1 MITDSW
7 LQYSSISNRFNNTY
21 LQGFLD
27 VSGNIILR
35 NGSLNI
41 KNGDISMNGNLY
53 LSANNINLSST
64 SSYNGLI
71 QLNNSISTTNSY
83 QPIGFTGNMIS
94 LNTNTGITNWREV
107 RISSTGQYW
116 IAVSTQVN
124 QVYIS
129 SNYGTTFTLVTN
141 SDTSGCYTVGISG
154 NGQYMVIPYYGTNTT
169 GSGTYLLSS
178 DYGANWTKKTY
189 TITTIDAVT
198 SIAISNTGQYMTMA
212 ASAIISSYNTSN
224 NPGRLYRST
233 DYGVTFASVGNQYNN
248 IFNVAMSSDGLY
260 QTAVSFYSNTQG
272 SGSNNAGAYVKSTNY
287 GASWTTSQVIS
298 GVTLRRANKAV
309 AISSTGQYQ
318 TIIGESSVNYTLCFI
333 ANSSDYGAT
342 FTFNTN
348 CPTDVS
354 YGSIAMSSDGKYQI
368 VGVGR
373 KGQSSPSGYLY
384 ISTDYGITWT
394 INASYPSTTNL
405 WSSIAMSQYG
415 EYIAGATYAN
425 GMYLTTNSI
434 DSTLYDSSYGI
445 NVSNPSLKTNLLVN
459 GVTIGWPMGCGSIP
473 NSVYAGSNTLQNF
486 KNFNPT
492 NTTAAGVVFGY
503 NSMNTLTSP
512 AGSSNTV
519 FGAYADITTS
529 DTSGVTIV
537 GYNAKA
543 GPMNSTAI
551 GSQSYVSGN
560 NSTAIGYLTNV
571 TTDNTVRLGNT
582 SITTVDTSASI
593 LTSSTI
599 KNSSGYLA
607 NMWSGANMFP
617 ENTINIT
624 TISGLSSTSSK
635 FFGGALGD
643 DGYIYLSCDS
653 SGVVGVI
660 NPANDT
666 ISYFSSTKSAIGI
679 CKAANGKFYGPPYA
693 ANDGILEINP
703 VTRTTTTFGT
713 TNNVTGQYWGC
724 VLAPNGKIYCIP
736 YNVTNN
742 IGIIDASATTPVFS
756 TLSITTPAGSAPYFN
771 GGVLAPNGK
780 IYCIPYSATVVGVID
795 TTVTPNTFSTFGATI
810 TGTTKYAGGVLG
822 PNGKIY
828 CIPYTATNI
837 GIIDTTTNSFST
849 SGSIAGST
857 KYNGGILAPNN
868 KIYCIPAT
876 AGNVGVID
884 VSGPTSVFT
893 TFGSVATASQ
903 QYAGGVLGP
912 NGKIYCVPRDAT
924 NVGIIKCGIPTE
936 ELWMLGPE
944 FNKY

>member
-7 LQYSSISNRFNNTY
+7 LQYSSTSNRFNNTY

-83 QPIGFTGNMIS
+83 QPIEFIVNMIS

-107 RISSTGQYW
+107 RMSNNGQYW

-124 QVYIS
+124 EVYIS
-129 SNYGTTFTLVTN
+129 SNYGTTFTQVTN

-154 NGQYMVIPYYGTNTT
+154 NGQYMVIPYFGTNTS

-189 TITTIDAVT
+189 TITTIDAIT

-224 NPGRLYRST
+224 SAGRLYRST
-233 DYGVTFASVGNQYNN
+233 DYGITFTAIGSQYNN
-248 IFNVAMSSDGLY
+248 LINVAMSSDGLY

-272 SGSNNAGAYVKSTNY
+272 SGNNNAGAYVKSTNY
-287 GASWTTSQVIS
+287 GASWTASQVIS
-298 GVTLRRANKAV
+298 GVSSRRANKAI

-318 TIIGESSVNYTLCFI
+318 TIVGESGLAYTSCFI
-333 ANSSDYGAT
+333 ANSSDYGDT
-342 FTFNTN
+342 FTYNTN
-348 CPTDVS
+348 APTDVS
-354 YGSIAMSSDGKYQI
+354 YGCISMSSDGKYQI

-373 KGQSSPSGYLY
+373 KGESSPSGYLY

-394 INASYPSTTNL
+394 INTSTTNL

-425 GMYLTTNSI
+425 GMYLTTNN
-434 DSTLYDSSYGI
+434 LYDSSYGI
-445 NVSNPSLKTNLLVN
+445 NVSNPSIKMNLLVN
-459 GVTIGWPMGCGSIP
+459 GVTIGFPINNGSLIRSICVG
-473 NSVYAGSNTLQNF
+473 NNTLKSSLKISQG
-486 KNFNPT
+486 
-492 NTTAAGVVFGY
+492 GVSDLSINVFGY
-503 NSMNTLTSP
+503 NTANTLES
-512 AGSSNTV
+512 GCRNTV
-519 FGAYADITTS
+519 FGAYADLTTS

-551 GSQSYVSGN
+551 GSQSYVSGV
-560 NSTAIGYLTNV
+560 NSIAIGYLTNV
-571 TTDNTVRLGNT
+571 TANNTVRLGNT
-582 SITTVDTSASI
+582 LVTTVDTSASI

-607 NMWSGANMFP
+607 NMWSGSNMFP

-624 TISGLSSTSSK
+624 TISGLSSTPSNK

-666 ISYFSSTKSAIGI
+666 ISYFTSVGSAIGI
-679 CKAANGKFYGPPYA
+679 CKAANGKFYGAPYT
-693 ANDGILEINP
+693 ANQAVLEINP

-742 IGIIDASATTPVFS
+742 IGIIDASGITPVFS
-756 TLSITTPAGSAPYFN
+756 TLSISTPAGSSPYFN

-780 IYCIPYSATVVGVID
+780 IYCIPYNATVVGVID
-795 TTVTPNTFSTFGATI
+795 TTVTPNTFSTFGTV
-810 TGTTKYAGGVLG
+810 TGTAPYYSGGVLG

-828 CIPYTATNI
+828 CIPYSVTNI
-837 GIIDTTTNSFST
+837 GIIDTTANTFST

-884 VSGPTSVFT
+884 VSGPTPDFT
-893 TFGSVATASQ
+893 TFGSVATASE

-912 NGKIYCVPRDAT
+912 NGKIYCVPRNAT

>member
-7 LQYSSISNRFNNTY
+7 LQYSSTSNRFNNTY

-27 VSGNIILR
+27 ISGNIILR

-83 QPIGFTGNMIS
+83 QPIEFIVDMIS

-124 QVYIS
+124 EVYIS
-129 SNYGTTFTLVTN
+129 SNYGTTFTQVTN

-189 TITTIDAVT
+189 TITTIDAIT

-212 ASAIISSYNTSN
+212 ASVIISSYNTSN
-224 NPGRLYRST
+224 NIGRLYRST
-233 DYGVTFASVGNQYNN
+233 DYGVTFASVGSQTNN
-248 IFNVAMSSDGLY
+248 ILNVAMSSDGRY
-260 QTAVSFYSNTQG
+260 QTAVSFYSNTQEMG
-272 SGSNNAGAYVKSTNY
+272 NFNAGAYLNSTNY
-287 GASWTTSQVIS
+287 GASWTSSQVIS

-318 TIIGESSVNYTLCFI
+318 TIIGESSVNNYNLCFI
-333 ANSSDYGAT
+333 ANSSNYGDT

-394 INASYPSTTNL
+394 INTSTTNL

-425 GMYLTTNSI
+425 GMYLTTNN
-434 DSTLYDSSYGI
+434 LYDSSYGI
-445 NVSNPSLKTNLLVN
+445 NVSTPFVKMNLLVN
-459 GVTIGWPMGCGSIP
+459 GLTIGFPINNGSMNRSICVG
-473 NSVYAGSNTLQNF
+473 NNTLNSSLKVNQGNVRDLSI
-486 KNFNPT
+486 N
-492 NTTAAGVVFGY
+492 VFGY
-503 NSMNTLTSP
+503 NTANTLES
-512 AGSSNTV
+512 GCRNTI
-519 FGAYADITTS
+519 FGAYANVTTL

-537 GYNAKA
+537 GYNATA

-679 CKAANGKFYGPPYA
+679 CKAANGKFYGPPYT

-810 TGTTKYAGGVLG
+810 TGGTKYAGGVLG

-849 SGSIAGST
+849 SGSITGST